1 MRNLVL
7 ALLATSGL
15 AMIGA
20 APAQAV
26 GSRHPFCIQGNEYP
40 GLSNCTYDSYEQCQ
54 ASASGRFLYCVE
66 NPYYNRGGDPPT
78 PAAAPARA
86 SSLPPTD
93 RGDAEIPPHTSRAN
107 VN

>member
-54 ASASGRFLYCVE
+54 ASASGRFLYCIA
-66 NPYYNRGGDPPT
+66 NPYYNPGGDYDPRDYRSRTRMRLFPP
-78 PAAAPARA
+78 
-86 SSLPPTD
+86 SY
-93 RGDAEIPPHTSRAN
+93 
-107 VN
+107 

>member
-7 ALLATSGL
+7 ASRATGGL
-15 AMIGA
+15 TVICAGR
-20 APAQAV
+20 AQAL

-66 NPYYNRGGDPPT
+66 NPYYNRGGDPRDYRSRT
-78 PAAAPARA
+78 RMR
-86 SSLPPTD
+86 LFPP
-93 RGDAEIPPHTSRAN
+93 SY
-107 VN
+107 